1 MIQTSLIHTDIDAAL
16 LAKLAACLSVPEMN
30 RADRF
35 HQHQD
40 RKNYIV
46 AHAALRL
53 LLAKQL
59 NLPHHDLQFT
69 KGRWGKPM
77 LAQGGNTPLHF
88 NLSHSGNMVL
98 IAIATQPVGID
109 IEFTRPLDYTRL
121 AGHCFAAE
129 EALRIV
135 DSHSFFEHWTA
146 KEAVIKAS
154 GRGWSEKTQ
163 QFIVPAPS
171 IDLQPIRLLQ
181 PNPSLEGLHVARL
194 TVGKG
199 YYAALSAA
207 PTSLPVQLNKFA
219 PAELI

>member
-16 LAKLAACLSVPEMN
+16 LAKLAACLSVLEMN

-40 RKNYIV
+40 RRNYIV

-53 LLAKQL
+53 LLARQL
-59 NLPHHDLQFT
+59 NVPQHDLSFT
-69 KGRWGKPM
+69 KGRWGKPE
-77 LAQGGNTPLHF
+77 LAECGNNRLHF
-88 NLSHSGNMVL
+88 NLSHSGDMVL

-109 IEFTRPLDYTRL
+109 IEFARPLDYQRL

-129 EALRIV
+129 EALRVV

-146 KEAVIKAS
+146 KEAVIKAC
-154 GRGWSEKTQ
+154 GRGWSEQTQ

-181 PNPSLEGLHVARL
+181 PNPGLEGLHVARL
-194 TVGKG
+194 TVGQG

-207 PTSLPVQLNKFA
+207 PMNSPVQQNEIA
-219 PAELI
+219 PSELI